1 MGRRF
6 RDTFP
11 RQSAMP
17 FVSNDL
23 VLLAVAELFVPVLD
37 DRYSNPHGSA
47 CGSASQISPLAS
59 LNGRYDPWHK
69 PN

>member
-1 MGRRF
+1 MVVRRF
-6 RDTFP
+6 PDTFP

-47 CGSASQISPLAS
+47 SQILPLAS
-59 LNGRYDPWHK
+59 LNGRYDRLGSMA
-69 PN
+69 